1 MAISEENMRLATIF
15 LQLVDNSDLVTEERL
30 AWVEFINSAKDATNG
45 LTPEEKIQKLSENNL
60 KLLGRLL
67 QDRIDS
73 RESRKELRA
82 TIDILKSSTDDRFIN
97 IEEKLTNTIEMMND
111 RFKDLDDNVKSNND
125 YAKEAFTLLVNKLDT
140 LNNNLLS
147 NDKLTYELKGK
158 TEVSTEQNKR
168 YYLSDFFKGIKSI
181 EWSLTAIIGIIS
193 LLLLFRPEL
202 SALLEKLGG
211 TVF

>member
-168 YYLSDFFKGIKSI
+168 YYLADFFKGIKSI